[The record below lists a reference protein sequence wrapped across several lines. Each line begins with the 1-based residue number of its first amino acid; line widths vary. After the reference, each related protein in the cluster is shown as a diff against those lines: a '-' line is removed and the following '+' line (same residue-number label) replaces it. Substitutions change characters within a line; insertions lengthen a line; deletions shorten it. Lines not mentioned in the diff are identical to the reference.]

1 MTNVTYRQSSPT
13 APGSTTTK
21 NAPLTN
27 AEIDGNLASIVASVD
42 AKQTALVSGTS
53 IKTINGA
60 SVLSSGNLALQTVLV
75 SGTDIKTVN
84 GGTLLGSGNIALQ
97 TALVSGTDIKTIN
110 STSLL
115 GSGDLALQANLVSG
129 TDIKTINSTS
139 LLGSGDL
146 ALQANLV
153 SGTNIKTINGNS
165 LLGSGNLVTPVG
177 NVNSAVAEVV
187 GNTGKLLTNN
197 GTNNLW
203 TDTKTVGG
211 SSIVGTGDIPM
222 MAPFRNRIING
233 DMRIDRRNNGA
244 EINPAVQ
251 SSYYLDRWYFSGSVA
266 SKMKIGR
273 NAGAVTPP
281 AGFANYLGVTS
292 ISAHSMGAGDFFAVR
307 QNVEGYNIAD
317 LAWGTASAKSVTL
330 SFKVR
335 SSLTGTFGGS
345 IHNNDGSRT
354 YVFTYSVPVANVWT
368 DISITIPG
376 DISGTWLASEGTG
389 AALVFGLGVGSTFGG
404 TVGSWSSG
412 FYLGATGA
420 TSVVSTNGA
429 TFYVTGVQLEPGSSA
444 TTFEQRPYAVELS
457 LCQRYLPPLAGG
469 AGVFYST
476 VNAYVSQTFG
486 VTSRIAPTGLVVTAN
501 GVVIVSGSGTAV
513 TNTAFL
519 VATTQGA
526 AYRVDIASGGIPN
539 AGATCYQSI
548 GYYTGCEL

>member
-233 DMRIDRRNNGA
+233 DMRIDQRNNGA

-345 IHNNDGSRT
+345 IHNND
-354 YVFTYSVPVANVWT
+354 ANVWT

-404 TVGSWSSG
+404 TAGSWSSG

-469 AGVFYST
+469 AGGFYST